1 MPAASGDLARRLE
14 HTLLRPEASAA
25 DIARLCAEAREH
37 GLLAVCVAPFRVAQA
52 VRLLQGSGVFCVCVA
67 GFPLGSQTAAAK
79 AHEAVEAA
87 AAGAAEIDMV
97 LNVGALKDNDEAAVA
112 ADIAAVVR
120 AAGVP
125 VKVILETALLTEAE
139 KVLACRLAADSGA
152 AFVKTCTGFSGGG
165 ATPGDVALLRAS
177 VPARMGV
184 KASGG
189 IRTRAQAEALLAAGA
204 DRLGTSSSLAIL
216 AGA

>member
-14 HTLLRPEASAA
+14 HTQLRPGASAA
-25 DIARLCAEAREH
+25 DIERLCAEAREH
-37 GLLAVCVAPFRVAQA
+37 NLLAVCLAPFRLPLA
-52 VRLLQGSGVFCVCVA
+52 VRLLAGSGVFCVCVA
-67 GFPLGSQTAAAK
+67 GFPLGSQTTAAK
-79 AHEAVEAA
+79 AREAAEAV

-97 LNVGALKDNDEAAVA
+97 LNVGALKDRDEAVVA

-120 AAGVP
+120 AAAAP
-125 VKVILETALLTEAE
+125 VKVILETALLTDQE
-139 KVLACRLAADSGA
+139 KILACRLAADAGA
-152 AFVKTCTGFSGGG
+152 SFVKTCTGFSGGG
-165 ATPGDVALLRAS
+165 ATIEDVALLRAH

-189 IRTRAQAEALLAAGA
+189 VRTRAQAEALLGAGA
-204 DRLGTSSSLAIL
+204 CRLGTSSSLAIL

>member
-1 MPAASGDLARRLE
+1 MPAASGSLARRLE

-37 GLLAVCVAPFRVAQA
+37 GLLAVCVAPFRVPLA
-52 VRLLQGSGVFCVCVA
+52 VRLLQGSDVFCVCVA
-67 GFPLGSQTAAAK
+67 GFPLGSQTTAAK
-79 AHEAVEAA
+79 AREAAEAA

-97 LNVGALKDNDEAAVA
+97 LNVGALKDRDEAAVA

-125 VKVILETALLTEAE
+125 VKVILETALLSDAE
-139 KVLACRLAADSGA
+139 KLLACRLAAESGA
-152 AFVKTCTGFSGGG
+152 AFVKTCTGFAGGG

-177 VPARMGV
+177 VPPQVGV

-204 DRLGTSSSLAIL
+204 GRLGTSASLAIL